1 MSHIAHRGVP
11 ATTGTT
17 LALRVALATLIVAG
31 VIVARVFVLRGG
43 DGAAATPKAIPYA
56 HVARPDEGLST
67 LRPITAPA
75 ETRAESLNRYYARP
89 H

>member
-1 MSHIAHRGVP
+1 VSHIAHRGLP

-17 LALRVALATLIVAG
+17 VALRVALATLIVAG
-31 VIVARVFVLRGG
+31 VIVALVFAPRGG
-43 DGAAATPKAIPYA
+43 DRATPTPKAIPYA

-75 ETRAESLNRYYARP
+75 ETRAERLNRNYARP